1 MGKVK
6 RLKNIFEK
14 FNIDGYLIPKNDEY
28 FCEYVSDFNNRLK
41 FISSFSGSFGIAVVL
56 KKNNYLFVDGRY
68 TTQANQESGRYFK
81 IKTLPNQ
88 KPNDL
93 FNSKN
98 LKIGYDPKLF
108 TFNSLNNLFKGTKCK
123 LFPIQD
129 NLIDY
134 IWRRKKSSYVKKFYT
149 LPNNSVGKKFTQKLN
164 KVILE
169 IKKRKAD
176 YLFITSSENNAW
188 FLNLRGQDTKYT
200 PLPFGYMLVSASKEL
215 KFFCN
220 LKKIS
225 NPLKSKFKNVNFIDI
240 KYIEENLKNL
250 INKKIIIDDK
260 TCSIYFQKI
269 ILKKNFIL
277 KFEDP
282 IYLLKSIKSKIEI
295 KNIMKS
301 HIADGVAL
309 TKYLFWIKSNF
320 SKIKITEMSG
330 ENKLLKYRKKNKNF
344 KSSSFPTI
352 SGSGKNGAIIHYKAT
367 KKTNRVLKKG
377 DIYLVDSGGQYNF
390 GTTDVTRTISLGNS
404 NKRIKEIFTRV
415 LKGHIAVTNYSLKKN
430 STGSLIDTKARKYLK
445 QINLDY
451 PHGTGHGVG
460 YFLNVH
466 EGPHAISKNNKV
478 IFKKGMVV
486 SNEPGYYEKN
496 KFGIRIENLIFV
508 NQYKNKKFFEN
519 FTLVPIDKDLIDR
532 SLLNKTEKCWL
543 NRYHNKVFYKLRKFM
558 GKKDLSKLSLA
569 CSAI

>member
-1 MGKVK
+1 MEKIK
-6 RLKNIFEK
+6 KLRNIFEK
-14 FNIDGYLIPKNDEY
+14 FKIDGYLIPKNDEY
-28 FCEYVSDFNNRLK
+28 FCEYVSDLNDRLK
-41 FISSFSGSFGIAVVL
+41 FISTFSGSFGIAVVL

-68 TTQANQESGRYFK
+68 TTQANQESGRHFK
-81 IKTLPNQ
+81 IKTLPYQ
-88 KPNDL
+88 KPKDL
-93 FNSKN
+93 LNSKN

-108 TFNSLNNLFKGTKCK
+108 TFNSLNYLFKGTKCK
-123 LFPIQD
+123 LVPLKD

-134 IWRRKKSSYVKKFYT
+134 IWRKKKIINVKKFYT
-149 LPNNSVGKKFTQKLN
+149 LPNNSVGQNFVQKLN
-164 KVILE
+164 KVIFE
-169 IKKRKAD
+169 IKKKKAD
-176 YLFITSSENNAW
+176 FLFITSSENNAW
-188 FLNLRGQDTKYT
+188 FLNLRGHDTKYT
-200 PLPFGYMLVSASKEL
+200 PLPFGHMLVSAKKEL

-225 NPLKSKFKNVNFIDI
+225 NSLKLKFKNINFIDI
-240 KYIEENLKNL
+240 KYTEENLKKL
-250 INKKIIIDDK
+250 INKKIIIDNK
-260 TCSIYFQKI
+260 TCSIYFQNI
-269 ILKKNFIL
+269 ILKNNFKL

-282 IYLLKSIKSKIEI
+282 IYHLKSIKSKIEI
-295 KNIMKS
+295 KNMMKS

-320 SKIKITEMSG
+320 SKKKITEISG
-330 ENKLLKYRKKNKNF
+330 EKKLLKFRKKNKNF
-344 KSSSFPTI
+344 KFLSFPTI
-352 SGSGKNGAIIHYKAT
+352 SGSGRNGAIIHYNAT
-367 KKTNRVLKKG
+367 NKTNRVLKKG

-430 STGSLIDTKARKYLK
+430 STGSLLDSKARKYLK

-478 IFKKGMVV
+478 TLKKGMVV

-496 KFGIRIENLIFV
+496 NFGIRIENLIFV

-519 FTLVPIDKDLIDR
+519 FTLVPIDKDLINY
-532 SLLNKTEKCWL
+532 SLLNRTEKYWL
-543 NRYHNKVFYKLRKFM
+543 NKYHDKVFNKLRKYM
-558 GKKDLSKLSLA
+558 GKKDLSKLSSA